1 MNGTLLISMLGIGT
15 YGTKALH
22 MIMDKMQKNDQDDT
36 FITAPNSN
44 EFAFYAI
51 DNDKDVLNSSNAQD
65 SLLLSGELN
74 QESLADQQVEEK
86 LRQMVGDSD
95 FVILVSA
102 VGGNTSSMVIAA
114 VADRLNAM
122 KIPMAAVVVKP
133 FDFEEQKRINNA
145 EIAISKLEKL
155 VTTLKVLNNNGV
167 IAKTD
172 NQPLKQLFAQADSE
186 LVEFVLSFSEKHF
199 IA

>member
-1 MNGTLLISMLGIGT
+1 MNDTLLISVLSIGT

-65 SLLLSGELN
+65 SLLLSDELN

-102 VGGNTSSMVIAA
+102 IGGNTSSMVIAA

-155 VTTLKVLNNNGV
+155 VTTLKVLNNNEV

-186 LVEFVLSFSEKHF
+186 LVEFVLSFSKKHF

>member
-1 MNGTLLISMLGIGT
+1 
-15 YGTKALH
+15 
-22 MIMDKMQKNDQDDT
+22 
-36 FITAPNSN
+36 
-44 EFAFYAI
+44 
-51 DNDKDVLNSSNAQD
+51 
-65 SLLLSGELN
+65 
-74 QESLADQQVEEK
+74 
-86 LRQMVGDSD
+86 MVGDSD
-95 FVILVSA
+95 FVILVS
-102 VGGNTSSMVIAA
+102 VIGGNTSSMVIAA
-114 VADRLNAM
+114 VADRLNTM

-133 FDFEEQKRINNA
+133 FDFEGQKRINNA

-155 VTTLKVLNNNGV
+155 VTTLKVLNNNEV

>member
-1 MNGTLLISMLGIGT
+1 MNDTLLISVLGIGT

-65 SLLLSGELN
+65 SLLLSDELN

-86 LRQMVGDSD
+86 LCQMVGDSD

-114 VADRLNAM
+114 VAERLNAM

-133 FDFEEQKRINNA
+133 FDFEGQKRINNA

-155 VTTLKVLNNNGV
+155 VTTLKVLNNNEV

-172 NQPLKQLFAQADSE
+172 NQPSKQLFAQADSE

>member
-1 MNGTLLISMLGIGT
+1 MNGTLLISVLGIGT

-22 MIMDKMQKNDQDDT
+22 MIMDKMQKNDQGDT

-199 IA
+199 IT

>member
-1 MNGTLLISMLGIGT
+1 MNDTLLISVLGIGT

-22 MIMDKMQKNDQDDT
+22 MIMDKMQKNDQDDM

-65 SLLLSGELN
+65 SLLLSDELN

-86 LRQMVGDSD
+86 LCQMVGDSD

-114 VADRLNAM
+114 VAERLNAM

-133 FDFEEQKRINNA
+133 FDFEGQKRINNA

-155 VTTLKVLNNNGV
+155 VTTLKVLNNNEV

-172 NQPLKQLFAQADSE
+172 NQPSKQLFAQADSE

>member
-1 MNGTLLISMLGIGT
+1 MNDTLLISVLGIGT

-51 DNDKDVLNSSNAQD
+51 DNDKEVLNSSNAQD
-65 SLLLSGELN
+65 SLLLSDELN

-133 FDFEEQKRINNA
+133 FDFEGQKRINNA

-155 VTTLKVLNNNGV
+155 VTTLKVLDNNEV

-172 NQPLKQLFAQADSE
+172 NLPLKQLLAEADSE

>member
-1 MNGTLLISMLGIGT
+1 MNDTLLISVLGIGT

-65 SLLLSGELN
+65 SLLLSDELN

-102 VGGNTSSMVIAA
+102 IGGNTSSMVIAA

-133 FDFEEQKRINNA
+133 FDFEGQKRINNA

-155 VTTLKVLNNNGV
+155 VTTLKVLNNNEV

>member
-1 MNGTLLISMLGIGT
+1 MNGTLLISVLGIGT